1 MSGQPGQSL
10 SLQSHFH
17 RSEHWI
23 VVEGTAKV
31 TVGDEVTLL
40 TENQSLYVPAGAKH
54 RVENPGKIPVVFIE
68 VQTGTYLGEDDIVR
82 YERSEEHTSEL
93 QSLMSIS
100 YAVFCLKKK
109 KQERS

>member
-1 MSGQPGQSL
+1 MVQPGQSL

-31 TVGDEVTLL
+31 TVDGDVTLL
-40 TENQSLYVPAGAKH
+40 TENQSLYVAAGAKH

-82 YERSEEHTSEL
+82 YEDRYARS
-93 QSLMSIS
+93 
-100 YAVFCLKKK
+100 
-109 KQERS
+109 

>member
-1 MSGQPGQSL
+1 MGERCQVKRITVHPGQSL

-54 RVENPGKIPVVFIE
+54 RVENQGKIPVVFIE
-68 VQTGTYLGEDDIVR
+68 VQTGTYLGE
-82 YERSEEHTSEL
+82 RSEESRVGKECVRT
-93 QSLMSIS
+93 
-100 YAVFCLKKK
+100 C
-109 KQERS
+109 RSRWSQAH